1 MKNENMSGTNIVEL
15 PVRRSDSNFP
25 AISLVEAY
33 WHGVRNNR
41 AVPLRTDIE
50 PRGLSKALEYAF
62 ILERIAPGVAR
73 FRLAGAHL
81 TDLMGMEVRGM
92 PLSAMFL
99 PETRTRLREVLESV
113 FADPCLVT
121 MSLSAE
127 KGIGRDELEAQ
138 ILLTPLKSDLG
149 DVDRILGCFQS
160 NSDIGRQPRR
170 FSIEEVVVRRILT
183 DDDQRLTKSHLG
195 APAAVKEMANQ
206 PEAGKPRVP
215 SRIPPGYAEA
225 RRLADAR
232 KATEARKITE
242 AKNQAEKSPER
253 PPRAAPGRSHLQLV
267 KSDD

>member
-1 MKNENMSGTNIVEL
+1 MKNDNMSGTNIFEL

-33 WHGVRNNR
+33 WHGIRNNR
-41 AVPLRTDIE
+41 AVPQRTDID
-50 PRGLSKALEYAF
+50 PRGLSHSLEYAF

-99 PETRTRLREVLESV
+99 PDTRGRLGEVLESV
-113 FADPCLVT
+113 FADPRLVT
-121 MSLSAE
+121 MTLHAE
-127 KGIGRDELEAQ
+127 KGIGRGELEAQ

-149 DVDRILGCFQS
+149 DVNRILGCFQS
-160 NSDIGRQPRR
+160 TGEIGRQPRR
-170 FSIEEVVVRRILT
+170 FSIGEVVGRRILT
-183 DDDQRLTKSHLG
+183 DDDQTLTNARLS
-195 APAAVKEMANQ
+195 APAAVKEMAKQ
-206 PEAGKPRVP
+206 ETDEKPRVP

-225 RRLADAR
+225 RKLADAR
-232 KATEARKITE
+232 KMAE
-242 AKNQAEKSPER
+242 AKKPTEKSEAR